1 MSDRRQ
7 LLLATLATA
16 LAVAALMLW
25 VDHPLALWMA
35 QFRKTTFVNAFEI
48 ITDLANSAIWYGVA
62 LVGILLARRQRR
74 NDASPA
80 AHALYTQRLRAALFV
95 IASMVT
101 SGLLIN
107 TIKVIVGRSR
117 PKMLVNEGIADYAP
131 FDRWYDDCS
140 FPSGHSQSI
149 WAAMIALAWI
159 FPRYRIALLAFAVV
173 VSSSRVIVGAHYAS
187 DVIAGAFCAFLVA
200 LPMRR
205 RFERGSVSIQL
216 S

>member
-7 LLLATLATA
+7 IVLATFATA
-16 LAVAALMLW
+16 IAVAALMIW
-25 VDHPLALWMA
+25 VDHPLALFMA
-35 QFRKTTFVNAFEI
+35 QYRKTMFVNVFEI
-48 ITDLANSAIWYGVA
+48 VTDLANSAIWYAVA
-62 LVGILLARRQRR
+62 LVGILLAWRQRKL
-74 NDASPA
+74 DGSPA

-95 IASMVT
+95 IASMIA

-107 TIKVIVGRSR
+107 LIKVIVGRSR
-117 PKMLVNEGIADYAP
+117 PKMLVNEGIADYTP
-131 FDRWYDDCS
+131 FARWYDDCS

-159 FPRYRIALLAFAVV
+159 FPRWRVPLLLFAVV

-187 DVIAGAFCAFLVA
+187 DVIAGAFFAFAVA

-205 RFERGSVSIQL
+205 RFERDGTRIKL
-216 S
+216 

>member
-7 LLLATLATA
+7 IAIAALATVV
-16 LAVAALMLW
+16 AVAVLMLW
-25 VDHPLALWMA
+25 VDHPLALYMA
-35 QFRKTTFVNAFEI
+35 QYRDTTFVNVFEI
-48 ITDLANSAIWYGVA
+48 ITDLANSAIWYAVA
-62 LVGILLARRQRR
+62 LVGILLAWRQRKL
-74 NDASPA
+74 DTSPE
-80 AHALYTQRLRAALFV
+80 AHALYTQRLRAALYV

-107 TIKVIVGRSR
+107 LIKVIVGRSR
-117 PKMLVNEGIADYAP
+117 PKLLVNDGIADYTP

-149 WAAMIALAWI
+149 WAAMIALAFI
-159 FPRYRIALLAFAVV
+159 FPRLRFPLLLFAVV

-187 DVIAGAFCAFLVA
+187 DVIAGAFFAFAVA

-205 RFERGSVSIQL
+205 RFARDGVSIQL
-216 S
+216 G